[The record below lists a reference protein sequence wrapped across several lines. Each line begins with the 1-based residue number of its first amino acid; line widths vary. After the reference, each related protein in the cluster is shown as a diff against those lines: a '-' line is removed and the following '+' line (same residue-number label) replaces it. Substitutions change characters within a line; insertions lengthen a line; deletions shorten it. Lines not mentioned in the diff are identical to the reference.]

1 LARSRS
7 WLFVPA
13 NRPDRVA
20 KAFASGA
27 DAVIM
32 DLEDACPQSEKE
44 PSRAVVAKAVERPTA
59 ARAYVR
65 INAATTSL
73 ALADLTAVIIP
84 GLTGVVLPKAESL
97 GVLQSI
103 DWAMRQIEGQRG
115 MTVGAVELMP
125 LVESALGIVDLAQ
138 IARAALPRIRR
149 LTFGAGDLT
158 LDLGVRWTENESELL
173 PIRMGLVAASRAA
186 GLEPPIDT
194 PWPAITDATGYLRC
208 LMQVRDLGFGGKLLI
223 HPNQVNAAN
232 ETFMPSAE
240 AIAYAKRV
248 LAVAAEAETLGRG
261 AFQLDGR
268 LIDHVNVV
276 QARRVL
282 EAAREATE

>member
-1 LARSRS
+1 
-7 WLFVPA
+7 
-13 NRPDRVA
+13 
-20 KAFASGA
+20 
-27 DAVIM
+27 
-32 DLEDACPQSEKE
+32 
-44 PSRAVVAKAVERPTA
+44 
-59 ARAYVR
+59 VR
-65 INAATTSL
+65 INAASTSL

-84 GLTGVVLPKAESL
+84 GLTGVVLPKAESV

-103 DWAMRQIEGQRG
+103 DWAMGQIEGQRG

-125 LVESALGIVDLAQ
+125 LVESALGIVDLGQ

-158 LDLGVRWTENESELL
+158 LDLGVRWTETESELL
-173 PIRMGLVAASRAA
+173 PTRIGLVAASRAA

-194 PWPAITDATGYLRC
+194 PWPAISDAIGYRRC

-232 ETFMPSAE
+232 ETFIPSAE
-240 AIAYAKRV
+240 AIADAQRV
-248 LAVAAEAETLGRG
+248 LAAAAEAEKAGRG

-268 LIDHVNVV
+268 LVDHVNVV